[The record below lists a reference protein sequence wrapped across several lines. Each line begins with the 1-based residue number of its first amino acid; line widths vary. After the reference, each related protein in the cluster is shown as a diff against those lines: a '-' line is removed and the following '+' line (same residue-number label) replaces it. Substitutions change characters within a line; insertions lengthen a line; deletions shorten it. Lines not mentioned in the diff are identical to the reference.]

1 MACVPIPGVEG
12 GVMEDIVET
21 LERLGAK
28 APWGT
33 VKGDS
38 PDEADALFRAGIPAE
53 LSAHVGQPLNGMVFP
68 AEEEEQ
74 EEEGGED
81 EQSPPAAPSE

>member
-1 MACVPIPGVEG
+1 
-12 GVMEDIVET
+12 MEDIVES

-53 LSAHVGQPLNGMVFP
+53 LSAHVGQTLNGMVFP

>member
-1 MACVPIPGVEG
+1 MG
-12 GVMEDIVET
+12 DIVET
-21 LERLGAK
+21 LERLGAQ
-28 APWGT
+28 APWGAHEEA
-33 VKGDS
+33 GS
-38 PDEADALFRAGIPAE
+38 DEAGPLSREGILAE
-53 LSAHVGQPLNGMVFP
+53 LIAHAAGGQPLNGMVFP

>member
-1 MACVPIPGVEG
+1 MG
-12 GVMEDIVET
+12 DIVET
-21 LERLGAK
+21 LERLGAQ
-28 APWGT
+28 APWGA
-33 VKGDS
+33 VQ
-38 PDEADALFRAGIPAE
+38 EAGSDKAGALFRAGIPAE
-53 LSAHVGQPLNGMVFP
+53 FAAYAAGGQPLNGMIFP